1 MYILTAPTG
10 LGSIR
15 WALLGWAVLADR
27 EKDVK
32 LPTLGRDS
40 AAAATERSAL
50 CAERPTLLPEH
61 PNSSFPY
68 LFYLT
73 THARGVQ

>member
-1 MYILTAPTG
+1 M
-10 LGSIR
+10 
-15 WALLGWAVLADR
+15 
-27 EKDVK
+27 K

-40 AAAATERSAL
+40 TAAATERSAL